1 MVPPVALVATLNR
14 GERLRSWCERNVVM
28 RLERPGVVAR
38 MLTLVT
44 VVCLLLAGC
53 SAETGA
59 PGAHLRPPGITDAT
73 IQKMT
78 FPTGTCG
85 NSSFGWMNTVPIT
98 VQNGKGEARTA
109 SGQFG
114 GASIQNAKLVGWV
127 DVAPGSV
134 EDAVVSF
141 TCFGSTFADCCAG
154 RSSMMMFVRVFDFS
168 NPSSPTSIGDT
179 IMPGISKDRRPGHD
193 GEGRGITSVRV
204 DGSTIITEEKLIY
217 PDTSGAEA
225 DLGYPP
231 DSTIEVTH
239 RFVDGQ
245 WVSTEHLQGANAN
258 SGSGGGGGFYTRCG
272 SAPVFTP
279 QKFRTATGGL
289 VVTLKV
295 TATCPG
301 GDVLGA
307 SGTSITLHDDAGM
320 IASGTFDFSANPIG
334 IAPGSGSVSGNDG
347 TVVDLTFPPGSFWR
361 LPDTLGTDSAGTDS
375 SAGAAAKAGILV
387 ECQRPDGGA
396 SQASASQSSAATASS
411 GFTPTGTNI
420 GSNCSQA
427 LRSQT
432 DSDRAFITA
441 QLNGHWLAQ
450 LSSKQPGL
458 VADGKTW
465 DECAILNE
473 FLTLRLRFKD
483 VRMLWSDEWSVFSV
497 KGWWV
502 TVAAATFPG
511 PDEANAWCSQ
521 NGFDN
526 EHCFAKLISTSA
538 GPDGSTR
545 YWH

>member
-1 MVPPVALVATLNR
+1 L
-14 GERLRSWCERNVVM
+14 
-28 RLERPGVVAR
+28 
-38 MLTLVT
+38 
-44 VVCLLLAGC
+44 GC
-53 SAETGA
+53 SSHNGE
-59 PGAHLRPPGITDAT
+59 PGTHLRPAGVTDAT
-73 IQKMT
+73 IQVLT
-78 FPTGTCG
+78 FPVGTCG
-85 NSSFGWMNTVPIT
+85 NSSFGWINTVPIT
-98 VQNGKGEARTA
+98 VANGKGEARTA

-114 GASIQNAKLVGWV
+114 GASIQDAKLVGWV
-127 DVAPGSV
+127 GLTSGGA

-141 TCFGSTFADCCAG
+141 TCFGPKFANCCAG
-154 RSSMMMFVRVFDFS
+154 RSSMMTFVRVFDFS
-168 NPSSPTSIGDT
+168 NPMLPKSIGDT
-179 IMPGISKDRRPGHD
+179 IVPGESKNLRPGHS
-193 GEGRGITSVRV
+193 GEGRAITSVRI
-204 DGSTIITEEKLIY
+204 DGSAIITEEKLIY

-231 DSTIEVTH
+231 DLTIEVTH
-239 RFVDGQ
+239 RFVNGQ
-245 WVSTEHLQGANAN
+245 WVSTEHVQGANAN
-258 SGSGGGGGFYTRCG
+258 STGGGYYTRCG
-272 SAPVFTP
+272 SAPLFTP

-334 IAPGSGSVSGNDG
+334 IVPGSGSGSVSGTDG
-347 TVVDLTFPPGSFWR
+347 TTVELTFPPGSFWR

-387 ECQRPDGGA
+387 ECQRPAGGA
-396 SQASASQSSAATASS
+396 SQASASQSSSATASS
-411 GFTPTGTNI
+411 GFTPAGTNI

-432 DSDRAFITA
+432 DSDRAFIMA

-450 LSSKQPGL
+450 LSSKRPGL

-465 DECAILNE
+465 DECAILHE
-473 FLTLRLRFKD
+473 FLALRLRFKD
-483 VRMLWSDEWSVFSV
+483 VRMLWSDEWSVFSF

-538 GPDGSTR
+538 GLDGSTK